1 MQIINTDRR
10 PTTIITYYTVETE
23 TGDIILYKE
32 YTDETGKF
40 IDFEV
45 EYESSTTLDP
55 ITDEMIEEIQALV
68 DKEEEL

>member
-10 PTTIITYYTVETE
+10 PTTIVTEYTVETE
-23 TGDIILYKE
+23 TGDIILYVE
-32 YTDETGKF
+32 YTDSETGKF

-45 EYESSTTLDP
+45 DYECSTTLDP

-68 DKEEEL
+68 DAEG